1 MSNQPAR
8 ANRWIEYVEP
18 RPGAQKRLFCLPY
31 SGAGAS
37 IYRPWARNLPSAL
50 EVCPIQLPGREQ
62 RFREKP
68 FYRVGPLV
76 AALREA
82 LWELLDMPFAVF
94 GYSMGA
100 AIAFELGR
108 QLREEGHRGPEE
120 LILAARSPPH
130 VEDASP
136 VLHRLDDR
144 ALREELRKFG
154 GAAEKMIDTPELA
167 AILLPTLRADLELNE
182 TYSIAQRPLIDCSL
196 TVLGGVDDKRVAA
209 RDLEA
214 WGELTTGS
222 CQVKLFPG
230 GHFFIDE
237 STGAILSLVSE
248 TLLGRREPAGGWLGT
263 IS

>member
-1 MSNQPAR
+1 M
-8 ANRWIEYVEP
+8 
-18 RPGAQKRLFCLPY
+18 FCLPY

-37 IYRPWARNLPSAL
+37 IYRTWTRNLPPAV

-68 FYRVGPLV
+68 YCRVGPLA

-82 LWELLDMPFAVF
+82 LWGLLDMPFAVF

-100 AIAFELGR
+100 AVAFEFGR

-130 VEDASP
+130 VEDALP
-136 VLHRLDDR
+136 VLHQLDDR

-154 GAAEKMIDTPELA
+154 GVAEQMLDTPALA

-182 TYSIAQRPLIDCSL
+182 TYSIARRPAVDCSL
-196 TVLGGVDDKRVAA
+196 TVLGGVDDRRVAGA
-209 RDLEA
+209 DLEA

-230 GHFFIDE
+230 GHFFINE
-237 STGAILSLVSE
+237 STGALLSLLSE
-248 TLLGRREPAGGWLGT
+248 VLLGFREPAGGRLGMT
-263 IS
+263 Y